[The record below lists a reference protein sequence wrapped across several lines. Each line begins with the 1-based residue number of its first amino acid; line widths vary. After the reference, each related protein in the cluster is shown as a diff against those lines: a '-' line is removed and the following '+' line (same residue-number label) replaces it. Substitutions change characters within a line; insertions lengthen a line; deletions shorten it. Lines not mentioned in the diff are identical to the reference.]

1 MAKTKVYKVDYK
13 GLVREIHKTLKTLK
27 KIEKNVA
34 RAQRPAIATQIKSL
48 NYLESVCE
56 SQAIGTSPQKIKP
69 KMSGCKLVV
78 ARMSKL
84 YSNT

>member
-13 GLVREIHKTLKTLK
+13 GLVREIRKTLKTLK
-27 KIEKNVA
+27 KIEKTVA
-34 RAQRPAIATQIKSL
+34 QAQRPAIATQIKSL
-48 NYLESVCE
+48 NYLEGVCE